1 MHSAQLSAMAM
12 SDCYEIPAHHR
23 NGTRL
28 LEGIRVARDEILPFF
43 SIDRSSWPADF
54 RTFSKSEP
62 GMDATC
68 LNPPSLE
75 KADFKGLSAKF
86 ASRRP
91 CDTELA
97 APKKSQKLPGCALP
111 FSQTRV

>member
-1 MHSAQLSAMAM
+1 
-12 SDCYEIPAHHR
+12 
-23 NGTRL
+23 
-28 LEGIRVARDEILPFF
+28 
-43 SIDRSSWPADF
+43 
-54 RTFSKSEP
+54 
-62 GMDATC
+62 MDATC

>member
-1 MHSAQLSAMAM
+1 
-12 SDCYEIPAHHR
+12 
-23 NGTRL
+23 
-28 LEGIRVARDEILPFF
+28 LEGNRVARDEILPFF